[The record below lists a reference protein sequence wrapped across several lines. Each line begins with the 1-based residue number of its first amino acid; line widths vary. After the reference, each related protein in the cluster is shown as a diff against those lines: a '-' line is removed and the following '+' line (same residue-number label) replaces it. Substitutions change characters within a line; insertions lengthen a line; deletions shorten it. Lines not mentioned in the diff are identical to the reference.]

1 MVEGSQ
7 RRIFQIWPFSTL
19 PNWSSMMFIES
30 HFLRYPTCLIFA
42 QVVLVVEKSA
52 VGSLL
57 PFRLAP
63 LIWRFYERLL
73 TGSDLKQGHLA
84 AHKFEL

>member
-52 VGSLL
+52 VQFSVQFFFGTEVVMTQMIAKGVVGGGLG
-57 PFRLAP
+57 R
-63 LIWRFYERLL
+63 
-73 TGSDLKQGHLA
+73 H
-84 AHKFEL
+84 